1 MMNIDDLYEEL
12 KAALQTVIENNGLSG
27 EPLTVRCRAL
37 SAEEAIGTPREKDY
51 PIIKGKEVMVEA
63 VFRDGRGQAFSAD
76 FENVTCAVENLLEL
90 STDTT
95 RKRASFIAGLNAVY
109 RHLGL
114 CGNTIHCR
122 DEEPGTCAAELV
134 HLFSPSQKVL
144 LIGFQPRFLETLV
157 ENCSLRV
164 IDLDATNI
172 GKRVSGVVVESP
184 DMTTDAIRWCDAIF
198 ATGSTL
204 VNGTI
209 GDFLNRGKPATFY
222 GVTISA
228 PAKILNLN
236 SYCRYGH

>member
-1 MMNIDDLYEEL
+1 MNIDDLYEEL
-12 KAALQTVIENNGLSG
+12 KAALQTVIINNGLSG
-27 EPLTVRCRAL
+27 EPLSVRCRAL
-37 SAEEAIGTPREKDY
+37 SAEEAIGIPREKDY

-63 VFRDGRGQAFSAD
+63 VFRDGRGQAFSD
-76 FENVTCAVENLLEL
+76 NFENATYTVENLLDL
-90 STDTT
+90 DTDST
-95 RKRASFIAGLNAVY
+95 RKRASFISGLNAVY

-114 CGNTIHCR
+114 CGKTIHCR
-122 DEEPGTCAAELV
+122 DEEPGTCAADLI

-144 LIGFQPRFLETLV
+144 LIGFQPRFLEMLAV
-157 ENCSLRV
+157 NSSLRV
-164 IDLDATNI
+164 IDLDAGNI
-172 GKRVSGVVVESP
+172 GKSVSGIVVEPP
-184 DMTTDAIRWCDAIF
+184 DMTMDAIRWCDAIF

-209 GDFLNRGKPATFY
+209 GAFLNCGKPATFY